1 MIHRDSVRLG
11 PAAQVIKL
19 HNVVGLAL
27 ASCDDPLGADPTPLE
42 SLVASAVTPEAF
54 IVCNVRMLLTR
65 GTNC

>member
-54 IVCNVRMLLTR
+54 IV
-65 GTNC
+65 